1 MNQECL
7 STFQE
12 LKTGK
17 KIKFIIY
24 GMNADN
30 TEIVVLSTSTEKSYD
45 TFLENLPETE
55 CRWAVYDMEFDSGE
69 GIRNK
74 LCFYMWSVHDSVP
87 FESGVKG
94 RRRSGRCVGV
104 GSASERPSPKR
115 LVRRDSQRSSLSSE
129 TTPTRVASPC
139 CR

>member
-30 TEIVVLSTSTEKSYD
+30 TEIVVLSTSTESSYD

-74 LCFYMWSVHDSVP
+74 LCFYMWSV
-87 FESGVKG
+87 
-94 RRRSGRCVGV
+94 RRISF
-104 GSASERPSPKR
+104 
-115 LVRRDSQRSSLSSE
+115 
-129 TTPTRVASPC
+129 
-139 CR
+139 